1 MPNRKVFKS
10 DLPPHVTVVPFEENA
25 ALEDHVYIGEYHHT
39 VGQDNLGYPENHV
52 MYHHV
57 RELLY
62 KSGVNNQMDYP
73 INMVETSAE
82 TLEPGPMDFSTDE
95 PRLTSYSVEYTMAY
109 PTCILMVTG
118 RKAMSGGIA
127 NLRASHGGE
136 PLRLAHY
143 AQANDWVCW
152 TAIFVGEGLTLEKAS
167 LVIEADEPMTPL
179 IGRII
184 DKEFPVTNEEYVQ
197 RTDNSSIYAL
207 RFEALPEQKYTRF
220 LVGHRGFKDFV
231 RTSGT
236 PMDLL
241 TYTRLL
247 GGTPQTATATTTS
260 AVWSYDSTSRTATYT
275 GGNDGANEYITLT
288 YPNGATDTSAF
299 NAIRF
304 RTSLTGSASLVV
316 QFMSAN
322 GASRTHTIMGPVD
335 ESREIIL
342 ESSASGAYYHSI
354 RIACNEDCVLDDIII
369 KSDSLTLTAIMLA
382 SPDVVDMQAVGG
394 NVNFNFNAM
403 GFASTIGMSYQEDK

>member
-25 ALEDHVYIGEYHHT
+25 ALEGHTYIGEYHHE
-39 VGQDNLGYPENHV
+39 VGQDDLGYPENHV

-62 KSGVNNQMDYP
+62 KSGVTNQMDYP
-73 INMVETSAE
+73 INKIDTSADP
-82 TLEPGPMDFSTDE
+82 LVPGPMDFSTDE
-95 PRLTSYSVEYTMAY
+95 PRATSFTVEYTMAY

-152 TAIFVGEGLTLEKAS
+152 TAIFVGEGLTLEKAN

-184 DKEFPVTNEEYVQ
+184 DKEFPIKNEEYVQ

-207 RFEALPEQKYTRF
+207 GFENLPEQKYTRF
-220 LVGHRGFKDFV
+220 LVGYRGYKDFV

-236 PMDLL
+236 TMETLA
-241 TYTRLL
+241 YSRLL
-247 GGTPQTATATTTS
+247 GNSSNPCGYS
-260 AVWSYDSTSRTATYT
+260 
-275 GGNDGANEYITLT
+275 I
-288 YPNGATDTSAF
+288 
-299 NAIRF
+299 
-304 RTSLTGSASLVV
+304 
-316 QFMSAN
+316 
-322 GASRTHTIMGPVD
+322 GPGV
-335 ESREIIL
+335 EL
-342 ESSASGAYYHSI
+342 
-354 RIACNEDCVLDDIII
+354 
-369 KSDSLTLTAIMLA
+369 
-382 SPDVVDMQAVGG
+382 
-394 NVNFNFNAM
+394 
-403 GFASTIGMSYQEDK
+403 